1 MFIRNWRCTCII
13 ALCCLFTF
21 GCEAGHR
28 QSVRS
33 KDSKDP
39 TSWSGSPISD
49 RSDSDNDEGQSGP
62 KGFLKS
68 TRLPGALSSEGSE
81 IERSLGVGGR

>member
-1 MFIRNWRCTCII
+1 MNVPKWRC
-13 ALCCLFTF
+13 LCLVTLSCLSIM

-33 KDSKDP
+33 KALDDP
-39 TSWSGSPISD
+39 TSWSGSPIRD
-49 RSDSDNDEGQSGP
+49 RSESNNDEGQSSP

-68 TRLPGALSSEGSE
+68 TRLPGAMSSEGSE
-81 IERSLGVGGR
+81 IEQSLGVGGR